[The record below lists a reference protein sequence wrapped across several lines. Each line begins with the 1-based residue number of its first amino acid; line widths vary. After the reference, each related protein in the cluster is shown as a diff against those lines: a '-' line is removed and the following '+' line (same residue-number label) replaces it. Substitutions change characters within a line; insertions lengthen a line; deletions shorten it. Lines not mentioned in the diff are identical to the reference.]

1 MDNNLRSTLSTLHS
15 HHLIDMIDLMV
26 QHSSHADPSE
36 MLGII
41 HKKLTDLSTGKSWLF
56 GVPSDILI
64 HVLTEWLTLKDF
76 AALDTAITNK
86 SMRRRYWHF
95 LTENLVCIT
104 SVKKYL
110 KSSNAVDI
118 LRWLSNRHLKID
130 SIDASVLLKSGHLR
144 SCTDLSYHYDPF
156 MSKCIKKVDFSQCAF
171 MHDDMITEIMQ
182 RCCQLDTIIL
192 SGCLNLTHR
201 SLVSILVT
209 PSRSKLKVLDVSN
222 CVRILD
228 GLTKGELDSTAA
240 ATTTIHSNSLVSL
253 HLHRLSALED
263 RTLQAIILSCVHGCA
278 DKARGFMRLDIGYCT
293 SLSRSTVLSILCCY
307 SDLVEL
313 NVSGLLAVDDSAAI
327 GAART
332 MAKLVRL
339 SVADCLNVGDD
350 GMLGF
355 IQNCPCLE
363 YLDMSN
369 NSSLT
374 DNVLINIPLKCQHLH
389 SLVINA
395 CTNFSVPGVMTII
408 KSCAVLSIL
417 EINGYDA
424 TFDQHVRQA
433 ILYGKHW
440 LGSWQDRRLHIQ
452 QSTV

>member
-1 MDNNLRSTLSTLHS
+1 MDNSLRSTLSTLQS

-26 QHSSHADPSE
+26 QHSSHADPSN
-36 MLGII
+36 MLDII
-41 HKKLTDLSTGKSWLF
+41 HRKLDDLSLGKSWLF

-64 HVLTEWLTLKDF
+64 HVLTDWLTLKDF

-86 SMRRRYWHF
+86 SMRHRYWHF

-104 SVKKYL
+104 SFTRYL
-110 KSSNAVDI
+110 KSSNALDI
-118 LRWLSNRHLKID
+118 LRWLSNRNLKID
-130 SIDASVLLKSGHLR
+130 SIDTSLLLEGGHIR
-144 SCTDLSYHYDPF
+144 SCIDLLNHYGPF
-156 MSKCIKKVDFSQCAF
+156 MSKCVRKVDFSQCTF
-171 MHDDMITEIMQ
+171 MHDDMIAEIMR
-182 RCCQLDTIIL
+182 RCCQLDTVIL

-201 SLVSILVT
+201 SLVSVLVT
-209 PSRSKLKVLDVSN
+209 HSRSKLKLLDVSH

-228 GLTKGELDSTAA
+228 GLIEGALDSTAA
-240 ATTTIHSNSLVSL
+240 IHSNTLVSL

-263 RTLQAIILSCVHGCA
+263 RMLQAIILSSVHDCE
-278 DKARGFMRLDIGYCT
+278 DKARGFMRLDVGYCT
-293 SLSRSTVLSILCCY
+293 SLSRSMVLSILCSY

-313 NVSGLLAVDDSAAI
+313 NVSGLLVVDDSTAI
-327 GAART
+327 DAART
-332 MAKLVRL
+332 MVKLIRL
-339 SVADCLNVGDD
+339 SVADCLNVGDT
-350 GMLGF
+350 GILGF
-355 IQNCPCLE
+355 IQHCPCLE

-374 DNVLINIPLKCQHLH
+374 DTVLTNIPLKCLRLQ

-408 KSCAVLSIL
+408 KSCAVLSTL

-424 TFDQHVRQA
+424 TFDQHIRQA
-433 ILYGKHW
+433 ILVGKHW
-440 LGSWQDRRLHIQ
+440 LGSWQDRRLHIH